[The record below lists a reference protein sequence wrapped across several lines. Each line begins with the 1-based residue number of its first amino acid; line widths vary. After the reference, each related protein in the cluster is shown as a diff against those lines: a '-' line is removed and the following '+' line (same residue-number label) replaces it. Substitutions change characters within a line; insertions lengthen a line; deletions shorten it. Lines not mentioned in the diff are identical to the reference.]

1 MNIYLLGELEGSPRQ
16 SSFTYILILEY
27 PSSDCTF
34 LLSLFEVSVFSEN
47 MIDIKKNKN
56 IKNDIYI
63 INNFES
69 EIKFIIKIKLIIQIV
84 YYNNIV

>member
-27 PSSDCTF
+27 PSSDCKF

-63 INNFES
+63 IFLLG
-69 EIKFIIKIKLIIQIV
+69 KFYIFYI
-84 YYNNIV
+84 